1 MKATGNLIVDMTYE
15 FSLNI
20 LEYTD
25 KIEQAKKFAVAN
37 QLTKSGT
44 SIGANVRESQGSESG
59 NDFVHKLKISEKEMF
74 ETEYWLSLCK
84 DSRVLPDPGKLP
96 QDIESIKKVL
106 RKILGS
112 CYAKGY
118 GVKR

>member
-1 MKATGNLIVDMTYE
+1 MKATGNVIVDMTYE

-25 KIEQAKKFAVAN
+25 RLEQACKFAVAN

-44 SIGANVRESQGSESG
+44 SIGANVRESQGSESQA
-59 NDFVHKLKISEKEMF
+59 DFVHKLKISEKEMF

-96 QDIESIKKVL
+96 EDIESTKKVL
-106 RKILGS
+106 RKILGT
-112 CYAKGY
+112 CYQKGY
-118 GVKR
+118 GPRR